1 MSVRNDA
8 RFVAESIESIL
19 RQTAAD
25 FEFII
30 FDDGSIDSSRQVISS
45 FRDARIKMFTL
56 GGVGLAAALNE
67 GLGMARGT
75 YVARQDADDI
85 SAPERFDQQI
95 AYLESNPEID
105 VLGTA
110 ITAIDQ
116 EGRRLRDYE
125 YPLTDAEIRQE
136 LCQMRNPLVHGS
148 LMYRRQRILD
158 IHGYR
163 PAFRKSE
170 DYDMHL
176 RAARRLKFANL
187 QTRLLRYRVRLDSMS
202 GGRDEEALQ
211 YSLLARALDALR
223 NAGIE
228 DSDEVLHDFQGE
240 LAAGL
245 LDEALPV
252 SPSPVTP
259 AEPPRSRGTAGAGS
273 ERCGVSEPLY
283 GSIRYGRFANTF
295 FMPTHIGARRLKTRW
310 LRSFAPPSKS
320 AAIQPRLIDG
330 MNRMPQTDPVETT
343 FHGAI

>member
-1 MSVRNDA
+1 MQLLRQTPLVSVVMSVRNDA
-8 RFVAESIESIL
+8 RFVAESIDSIL
-19 RQTAAD
+19 RQTAPD

-45 FRDARIKMFTL
+45 FTDARIKMFGL
-56 GGVGLAAALNE
+56 GGVGLASALNQ

-85 SAPERFDQQI
+85 SAPERFEQQI

-110 ITAIDQ
+110 VTAIDQ

-136 LCQMRNPLVHGS
+136 LCRMHNPLVHGS
-148 LMYRRQRILD
+148 LMYRKQRILD

-176 RAARRLKFANL
+176 RAARYLKFANL
-187 QTRLLRYRVRLDSMS
+187 EKRLLQYRVRLDSMS

-211 YSLLARALDALR
+211 YSLLARALAAIR
-223 NAGIE
+223 NAGME
-228 DSDEVLHDFQGE
+228 DSDEMLPDFERALRGWSARQGIERVALSGFSRRSAVISWYGGRRFRALRE
-240 LAAGL
+240 LGASLWADPL
-245 LDEALPV
+245 WPIRERVFHADAYWTPRIEDDIVALFRSTV
-252 SPSPVTP
+252 EKRCHSNP
-259 AEPPRSRGTAGAGS
+259 ACR
-273 ERCGVSEPLY
+273 
-283 GSIRYGRFANTF
+283 
-295 FMPTHIGARRLKTRW
+295 
-310 LRSFAPPSKS
+310 
-320 AAIQPRLIDG
+320 
-330 MNRMPQTDPVETT
+330 
-343 FHGAI
+343 